1 MELILL
7 SIHFILFPTSM
18 TSSSGVSKQLAEEYS
33 RAVRDSL
40 MAARLLTSQLVT
52 SHQHQTQP
60 VTLTSQIFS
69 THKQHQDPAIKIL
82 HSSLFSVPNLSYGC
96 QTLVE
101 EISRCVLHTVLQ
113 VVRIERICFTNKTIK
128 TVRRNR
134 RRTRLRKCH
143 DSSSD
148 ESEED
153 GEEEDDD

>member
-1 MELILL
+1 ML
-7 SIHFILFPTSM
+7 SIHFILFPTWM

-40 MAARLLTSQLVT
+40 MAARLVTSQLVT

-69 THKQHQDPAIKIL
+69 TQSQHPAIKIL
-82 HSSLFSVPNLSYGC
+82 RSSLFSVPNLSYGC

-113 VVRIERICFTNKTIK
+113 VVRIERICSTNKTIK
-128 TVRRNR
+128 TIRRNR